1 MAPRPTTMSRPPR
14 QGGARK
20 RTNTTSNNPLKQ
32 MTHGSHS
39 NPMAAARWYAPVQEQ
54 TNGAVQTRVP
64 ASVEP
69 NLSTDCQQSY
79 LGDQLAGEVLFY
91 VPDKTR
97 NLTSKSWTP
106 KNCRLAPA
114 SRGAWALAAIH
125 RQGVQ
130 QTKILF

>member
-54 TNGAVQTRVP
+54 TNGAAQTRVP

-79 LGDQLAGEVLFY
+79 LGDQLAGEVHCFSMAAIRYIL
-91 VPDKTR
+91 R
-97 NLTSKSWTP
+97 ITS
-106 KNCRLAPA
+106 A
-114 SRGAWALAAIH
+114 SERSRPEMGSSETTKRAWAFSPTL
-125 RQGVQ
+125 R
-130 QTKILF
+130 